1 MVNSSESFKFI
12 NFADDTTLITKLNIN
27 DSINDELAK
36 FYNWLKANK
45 LSLNVNKTKAIAFH
59 MPQKIIQLPL
69 LQIAGTNIE
78 FVDNFNFIGL
88 TINKHLKAC
97 AQRFRYALFAFIHT
111 QTYFEYYTLTLRLAS
126 LVKKAVIYAYWTKEL
141 FDTCRENVSHMATLP
156 SVARHV
162 IHADNLRPRH

>member
-1 MVNSSESFKFI
+1 M
-12 NFADDTTLITKLNIN
+12 A
-27 DSINDELAK
+27 A
-36 FYNWLKANK
+36 AN
-45 LSLNVNKTKAIAFH
+45 
-59 MPQKIIQLPL
+59 
-69 LQIAGTNIE
+69 E
-78 FVDNFNFIGL
+78 DNLCKDRRATYFEVHL
-88 TINKHLKAC
+88 LKAC

-141 FDTCRENVSHMATLP
+141 FDICRENVSHMATLP

>member
-1 MVNSSESFKFI
+1 MLFNQSKCKCLHIGRANGKEPYEMHNTVLLKTSKEKDLGMTIS
-12 NFADDTTLITKLNIN
+12 ADWKVSGQCGIAARKGNQLLGMIKRNITYREKNL
-27 DSINDELAK
+27 
-36 FYNWLKANK
+36 K
-45 LSLNVNKTKAIAFH
+45 LS
-59 MPQKIIQLPL
+59 
-69 LQIAGTNIE
+69 
-78 FVDNFNFIGL
+78 
-88 TINKHLKAC
+88 

-141 FDTCRENVSHMATLP
+141 FDICRENVSYMATLP